1 MRIRWGNIFG
11 LLALIVSIYVFLK
24 LAPALDTL
32 FDEAGPVRYHDP
44 DPFHRAVLL
53 GILCITV
60 VAVCKIMCN
69 RRR

>member
-1 MRIRWGNIFG
+1 MLIRWNNILG
-11 LLALIVSIYVFLK
+11 LLLLVIGIYLLVK
-24 LAPALDTL
+24 LVPVLDN
-32 FDEAGPVRYHDP
+32 FCDQVGPVRYHDP
-44 DPFHRAVLL
+44 DPFHRAVVL